1 MKPKP
6 KRKTEDIDV
15 DAINRELEH
24 IIRSQN
30 LDQDASKWAEIAQD
44 LDNNLLLEQ
53 IESLVSEVNQQNDGR
68 ANISFSG

>member
-30 LDQDASKWAEIAQD
+30 LDQDVSKWAEIAQD

>member
-1 MKPKP
+1 MKQKP